1 MEHAPTW
8 LTYGLMY
15 LSAAVLA
22 VPLAKALG
30 LGSIIGYLA
39 AGIAIGPWG
48 LGLVARDTRLYT
60 RRSTASHPPTAL
72 ICVHCGH
79 TGAGH
84 VVRCVTPLW
93 LGATD
98 AKEQQAK
105 WTP

>member
-1 MEHAPTW
+1 VPKSCSPFPFSLHLFLPPMEHAPTW

-48 LGLVARDTRLYT
+48 LGLVSNVQDILR
-60 RRSTASHPPTAL
+60 
-72 ICVHCGH
+72 
-79 TGAGH
+79 GAWG
-84 VVRCVTPLW
+84 W
-93 LGATD
+93 
-98 AKEQQAK
+98 
-105 WTP
+105 